1 VAGYSPKKDAAAGF
15 FNLNFISFDRL
26 AGYSPK
32 KSTADPENHEKI
44 PLFLCFWLGI

>member
-15 FNLNFISFDRL
+15 FPLNFTFFAGV

-32 KSTADPENHEKI
+32 KDAADPEKYEKI
-44 PLFLCFWLGI
+44 PLFICFWPDI